1 MMRGNCRRIRVELL
15 LFIKGNIRK
24 GSVTRKKKGQEKEKE
39 NKREKDGELTNRL
52 LFFFSGGLKKP
63 RCKIIKY
70 QTIF

>member
-1 MMRGNCRRIRVELL
+1 MMRGNCRVELL

-52 LFFFSGGLKKP
+52 LFFSFGGG
-63 RCKIIKY
+63 
-70 QTIF
+70 